1 VTSEKIK
8 ETLPT
13 DLSGNAWLKEIAYQL
28 AVINEKKPTQE
39 MNGNRPRRN

>member
-28 AVINEKKPTQE
+28 AVMNEKKPQE